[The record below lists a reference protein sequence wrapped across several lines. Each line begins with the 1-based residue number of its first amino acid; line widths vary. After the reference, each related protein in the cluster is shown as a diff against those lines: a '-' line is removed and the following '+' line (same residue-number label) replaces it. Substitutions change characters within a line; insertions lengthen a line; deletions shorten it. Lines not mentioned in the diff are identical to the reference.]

1 MKHLSIIF
9 CLICA
14 SLAYS
19 QECSLSI
26 NGTIKDFH
34 DGTLIQDATIYI
46 KQIEKYTTS
55 NSNGVFSINDLCKG
69 NYTLVISHI
78 SCEDKTIEIDLTD
91 SKIISVFLEHHIE
104 ELSEVTVK
112 SSGAKK
118 TRTSQETLI
127 KIDDIEKYSSASLGD
142 ALKQVSGVTS
152 INTGNTIVKPVINGL
167 HSSRIAIISNGVRL
181 QDQEW
186 GIEHAPNI
194 DVNATEGISVIKGA
208 DALAYGGD
216 AIGGMVVLN
225 PSKVILKDSLYGK
238 AIISG
243 QTNGRG
249 GTFSGTLSKTYE
261 NGWYVTGQGTY
272 KRFGDFEAPDYN
284 LSNTGLDS
292 KSFSINSGYKTFE
305 KGFNVFY
312 SYVDNTIGILRASHI
327 GNVEDLVNAINSQEP
342 IVVND
347 FSYDINAPRQ
357 EVKHHLAKVEFYK
370 RLKSFGKLNLQYD
383 FQLNNRLEFD
393 IRVGDDRDKAAVDL
407 ELKTHTLKANL
418 KIDNN
423 TNNTYHIGVSG
434 SFQNNFADPDTGVSR
449 LIPDYDRYD
458 FGAFAI
464 SALRISD
471 NTLINVGARYDFTRY
486 DAKKFY
492 ATSRWEERNYDLDF
506 SDIIIDDL
514 GTQLLTNPVF
524 NYHNISASAGMTYD
538 INEYNTLKFN
548 YSLSN
553 RAPNPS
559 ELFSDGLHHSAARIE
574 LGDLRI
580 DTETSNRIGLGF
592 YHKKDKLSLNLE
604 AFTNFIN
611 DFIYLIPTG
620 TEQTIRGAFPVWEYN
635 QTSATLYGID
645 FTGSYNI
652 SDTWSI
658 NNKSSLT
665 KGWDRSNDIAIIDM
679 PPFETE
685 TTLSFNK
692 TEWKNLNLN
701 LISQLVLRQNEFPNN
716 NFETFVPTTN
726 EFTLVDIS
734 TPPSGYHLLHF
745 NGSFEQKLN
754 NRMTLTFGIQINN
767 VLNTSYRNYLNRL
780 RYFADDLGRNF
791 LLQTKLNF

>member
-1 MKHLSIIF
+1 M
-9 CLICA
+9 
-14 SLAYS
+14 
-19 QECSLSI
+19 
-26 NGTIKDFH
+26 
-34 DGTLIQDATIYI
+34 
-46 KQIEKYTTS
+46 
-55 NSNGVFSINDLCKG
+55 
-69 NYTLVISHI
+69 
-78 SCEDKTIEIDLTD
+78 
-91 SKIISVFLEHHIE
+91 
-104 ELSEVTVK
+104 
-112 SSGAKK
+112 
-118 TRTSQETLI
+118 
-127 KIDDIEKYSSASLGD
+127 
-142 ALKQVSGVTS
+142 
-152 INTGNTIVKPVINGL
+152 NTGSTIVKPVINGL

-216 AIGGMVVLN
+216 AIGGIVVLN

-238 AIISG
+238 AIFSG

-261 NGWYVTGQGTY
+261 NGWYVTGQGTI
-272 KRFGDFEAPDYN
+272 KRFGDFKAPDYY
-284 LSNTGLDS
+284 LINTGLNS

-305 KGFNVFY
+305 KGLNVFY

-327 GNVEDLVNAINSQEP
+327 GNVEDLSNAINIQD
-342 IVVND
+342 IVGIINNQRPDGSND

-357 EVKHHLAKVEFYK
+357 EVKHHLAKLEFYK
-370 RLKSFGKLNLQYD
+370 RLKSFGKLNVQYD

-393 IRVGDDRDKAAVDL
+393 IRVGDDRNKPAVDL
-407 ELKTHTLKANL
+407 ELKTHTLKASI

-423 TNNTYHIGVSG
+423 NNNTYNLGVSG

-458 FGAFAI
+458 FGVFAI
-464 SALRISD
+464 ATMRLND
-471 NTLINVGARYDFTRY
+471 NMLINFGGRYDFSRY

-492 ATSRWEERNYDLDF
+492 ATSRWEERNYDTDF
-506 SDIIIDDL
+506 SDIIIEDL

-538 INEYNTLKFN
+538 FNDYSTLKFN

-574 LGDLRI
+574 VGDLRI
-580 DTETSNRIGLGF
+580 NTETSNRFGLGF
-592 YHKKDKLSLNLE
+592 YYKKNRVLINVEPFVNL
-604 AFTNFIN
+604 IN

-635 QTSATLYGID
+635 QTSASLFGID
-645 FTGSYNI
+645 FTGSYNL
-652 SDTWSI
+652 SDNWSI
-658 NNKSSLT
+658 SNKSSLI
-665 KGWDRSNDIAIIDM
+665 KGRDRSNDTALIDM
-679 PPFETE
+679 PPFESE
-685 TTLSFNK
+685 TTLNFNK
-692 TEWKNLNLN
+692 PEWKDLNLSVV
-701 LISQLVLRQNEFPNN
+701 SQLVLSQNEFPNN
-716 NFETFVPTTN
+716 NFETFIPTTN
-726 EFTLVDIS
+726 EFVLVDIS

-745 NGSFEQKLN
+745 NGSFEHKLN
-754 NRMTLTFGIQINN
+754 NRMALTFGIQINN
-767 VLNTSYRNYLNRL
+767 LLNTSYRNYLNRL